1 MLTKQHREINQLTFI
16 GMLNKTQG
24 DKPTEIISAFTTHEP
39 TDIAGVLTTQEPTES
54 SPIW

>member
-54 SPIW
+54 SPI